1 VRGSQQ
7 VEETAADSLV
17 FLYFSF
23 QPHSCFCLYRRS
35 LVPCVIDQGVSVLLD
50 RHLLFTFRLALRA
63 DRTLAL
69 QSTPVSSNWSSS
81 FRAYYRHIARS
92 GGGEVL
98 LHPHTHHSKF
108 TFLPAHHHLSLVH
121 RHHRHQVICQSL
133 LYSQPLL

>member
-23 QPHSCFCLYRRS
+23 KPHSCFCLYRRS
-35 LVPCVIDQGVSVLLD
+35 LAPCVIDQGVLVLLD
-50 RHLLFTFRLALRA
+50 RHLLFTFRLVLRA

-69 QSTPVSSNWSSS
+69 PFTPVLSNWLSS
-81 FRAYYRHIARS
+81 FPAYYRHTARFVE
-92 GGGEVL
+92 GEVL

-108 TFLPAHHHLSLVH
+108 TFLPAHHHLFLVH
-121 RHHRHQVICQSL
+121 PHHRHQVICRFL
-133 LYSQPLL
+133 RYCHPLL